1 MIIFNLTAVGQAV
14 LGALIAVASILGLI
28 GLSVV
33 GVLPSSGPTNL
44 FVVLIPAA
52 SLTVVDLGFRLLR
65 GPGKNDKTKN
75 YLVDPPHSMAR
86 RPRVLRTRLDPN
98 GGYLRCLHLRSSGRD
113 LPRDVLGPRAQG
125 PSRLAFSA
133 IDARIA
139 VSSEASSHA

>member
-1 MIIFNLTAVGQAV
+1 LIIFNLTAVGQAV
-14 LGALIAVASILGLI
+14 LGVLIAVASILGLI

-75 YLVDPPHSMAR
+75 YLVDPLIPWRGGHVFFVPVWIPMAAISA
-86 RPRVLRTRLDPN
+86 VCTYALLVET
-98 GGYLRCLHLRSSGRD
+98 Y
-113 LPRDVLGPRAQG
+113 RAM
-125 PSRLAFSA
+125 F
-133 IDARIA
+133 
-139 VSSEASSHA
+139 